1 MTATRPAAAAPTPP
15 AVRSALPGAGYALG
29 VLTFINVINYLDR
42 YLVAGILP
50 RIEDTLH
57 IDHAQGGLLQS
68 VFIFVYMLIAPLGGY
83 LGDRYPRR
91 WVLSLSILIW
101 SFATV
106 GSGLAATFAV
116 LLAAR
121 AIVGVG
127 EAGYGTVSPGLIA
140 DFFPISQ
147 RTRALSVFYVAIPV
161 GSALGYVLGGWIGN
175 TWSWHAAFFVGGIPG
190 LLAAILALQ
199 MREPARGATEGGGP
213 AAEAKVPFMEGLRGL
228 RSNTFYWV
236 SVAGLTLM
244 TFSIGGLAVF
254 MPTFLERERG
264 VPGKEAAIVFGAL
277 LCVSG
282 LVGTLVGGVLGDRAE
297 RKSSTG
303 GLWLSGWGML
313 LAAPF
318 MVWTAYTGSIPIIYA
333 AAFAAMFLVF
343 LNNGPLNNA
352 IVSAVPPLFRSFAVG
367 LSVLCYHA
375 LGDAISPPIIGWLG
389 DRLSLGTA
397 IALNAIP
404 VFVGGLLL
412 VVGARLLHGP
422 PAPRV
427 AA

>member
-1 MTATRPAAAAPTPP
+1 LAAGGGRGPGPLPSLRAARRRAARAPRHAAEAGRRAACRGPALRDCAHAPRGPGSPGIGPGAALGSPARSMGDARMTATEPAVPAPAPSV
-15 AVRSALPGAGYALG
+15 VRSALPGAGYALG

-68 VFIFVYMLIAPLGGY
+68 IFIVVYMLVAPLGGY
-83 LGDRYPRR
+83 VGDRYPRR

-101 SFATV
+101 SFAAG
-106 GSGLAATFAV
+106 GSGLAMTFAL

-140 DFFPISQ
+140 DFFPISE

-161 GSALGYVLGGWIGN
+161 GSALGFALGGWIGN

-190 LLAAILALQ
+190 ILAAILALRMQ
-199 MREPARGATEGGGP
+199 EPARGATEEGG
-213 AAEAKVPFMEGLRGL
+213 ASSQTKMPFMEGLRGL
-228 RSNTFYWV
+228 RSNAFHWV

-254 MPTFLERERG
+254 MPTFLEKERG
-264 VPGKEAAIVFGAL
+264 VPGAQAAIVFGAL

-297 RKSSTG
+297 RKS
-303 GLWLSGWGML
+303 
-313 LAAPF
+313 
-318 MVWTAYTGSIPIIYA
+318 
-333 AAFAAMFLVF
+333 
-343 LNNGPLNNA
+343 
-352 IVSAVPPLFRSFAVG
+352 
-367 LSVLCYHA
+367 
-375 LGDAISPPIIGWLG
+375 
-389 DRLSLGTA
+389 
-397 IALNAIP
+397 
-404 VFVGGLLL
+404 
-412 VVGARLLHGP
+412 
-422 PAPRV
+422 
-427 AA
+427 

>member
-1 MTATRPAAAAPTPP
+1 MTATNPAMAPAPR
-15 AVRSALPGAGYALG
+15 VRSALPGAGYALG
-29 VLTFINVINYLDR
+29 VLSFINVINYLDR
-42 YLVAGILP
+42 YLVAGVLP

-68 VFIFVYMLIAPLGGY
+68 VFIFVYMLFAPLGGY

-91 WVLSLSILIW
+91 WVLSVSILIW

-106 GSGLAATFAV
+106 GSGLAGTFAV

-121 AIVGVG
+121 AIVGIG

-175 TWSWHAAFFVGGIPG
+175 TWSWHAAFFVGGVPG
-190 LLAAILALQ
+190 LLAAILALR
-199 MREPARGATEGGGP
+199 MHEPARGATEEDGP
-213 AAEAKVPFMEGLRGL
+213 SSQAKMPFLEGLRGL

-254 MPTFLERERG
+254 MPTFLEKERG
-264 VPGKEAAIVFGAL
+264 VGAKEAAIVFGAV

-297 RKSSTG
+297 RKSTTG

-318 MVWTAYTGSIPIIYA
+318 MVWTAYAGSVPVIFA
-333 AAFAAMFLVF
+333 AAFIAMFLVF

-375 LGDAISPPIIGWLG
+375 LGDAISPPIIGWVG

-412 VVGARLLHGP
+412 VIGARLLHA
-422 PAPRV
+422 PAASRV
-427 AA
+427 SA